1 MYARARELCRQM
13 GETAHL
19 LTVLAGIHA
28 FYVIRAELD
37 TALEVAQQL
46 LSIAQGR
53 QDAALLIRAHIAMG
67 ESLIYRGE
75 FVGARTHFERANS
88 LYDPIQHRWLAAI
101 LGGFDFGAH
110 SLTYVGAI
118 LWYLGYPDQAV
129 DRLERAL
136 ALARKVSNPFSIS
149 LALYYMSRIQAS
161 RGEGEAA
168 LKAADALVLLAT
180 EEGLQQWIVYGR
192 FALALGRLADQ
203 GQAEAGIGQL
213 REGLA
218 SMRPSGA
225 RAGRTVFCTAIA
237 EGCGILGRVED
248 GLAAVTE
255 ALAAADE
262 NEERF
267 YEAEIH
273 RFKASCCSSR
283 VIPIPRKLRTASS
296 ARLRLRVIRAP
307 SRGSCARR

>member
-1 MYARARELCRQM
+1 
-13 GETAHL
+13 
-19 LTVLAGIHA
+19 
-28 FYVIRAELD
+28 
-37 TALEVAQQL
+37 
-46 LSIAQGR
+46 
-53 QDAALLIRAHIAMG
+53 MG

-136 ALARKVSNPFSIS
+136 ALARKVSNLFSIS

-273 RFKASCCSSR
+273 RFKGELLLKQSNSNTTEAQNCFERAIEIARNQSAKSWE
-283 VIPIPRKLRTASS
+283 LRATMSL
-296 ARLRLRVIRAP
+296 ARLLDQQG
-307 SRGSCARR
+307 SRDTARTMLAKIYNWFTEGFDTADLKDAKTLLDELNR